1 MRSVFI
7 DTNVLVYL
15 RDRDLPTK
23 AARAGMWLRAL
34 VERNEAVISPQVI
47 NEFVAV
53 SLRRFPKAPLQ
64 EIHDGARELI
74 PLCHATLDVSTA
86 ILAMRIQTDYRT
98 SWWDALIVSSALAA
112 GCRYVLSEDMQA
124 GMRFGDM
131 AVIDPFGTEPQ
142 AVFNTN

>member
-7 DTNVLVYL
+7 DTNVLIYL
-15 RDRDLPTK
+15 RDQDSPTK
-23 AARAGMWLRAL
+23 AGQAATWLRTL
-34 VERNEAVISPQVI
+34 GERNEAVISPQVI

-53 SLRRFPKAPLQ
+53 SLRRFRTIPLQ
-64 EIHDGARELI
+64 EIHHRAHALI
-74 PLCHATLDVSTA
+74 PLCHASLEVSTA
-86 ILAMRIQTDYRT
+86 ILAMRVQTDYGT

-131 AVIDPFGTEPQ
+131 VVINPFETAPQ
-142 AVFNTN
+142 AVFNAN